1 MLCTAG
7 RLRWYITKAVA
18 ASSSNTPVA
27 SIRLVFWERGI
38 RRGKG
43 DGITRTPF
51 RGDSALSLRVK
62 LAVSARVK
70 RGATEGSNP
79 QDKSFQSDVWYQRN
93 GEPARCRKQI

>member
-1 MLCTAG
+1 M
-7 RLRWYITKAVA
+7 ITAVA
-18 ASSSNTPVA
+18 ASNSDTPVA

-51 RGDSALSLRVK
+51 RGDSTLSLRVK

-79 QDKSFQSDVWYQRN
+79 QDKSFQSDVWYQSERVAGKVPKAN
-93 GEPARCRKQI
+93 LAADRCEV